1 MPQQQT
7 QLEVDAVVIGAGFA
21 GLRSIH
27 ELRQLDLT
35 LQVFEAADDVGG
47 TWYWNRYPGART
59 DTESWA
65 YCLSFDREL
74 WEEWE
79 FRERFTA
86 QPDVLAYLQR
96 VADKHDMRKDIRFST
111 RVTAA
116 TFDEHANRWTVR
128 TDDGRETRCR
138 WLISGL
144 GWLGIAYK
152 PPFPGVESFQGET
165 YVTSQWPKEPVDFH
179 GKRVA
184 VVGTGATGIQV
195 VQQVAHVAE
204 HLTVFQRT
212 PNYVMP
218 GRNHA
223 VSAEQQTALRSD
235 YENIWK
241 TTFDHVFAFPMK
253 PANLLGSELSDAELE
268 RVLEAGWEA
277 GGFRYI
283 FETVDDMLVDQRVND
298 AASEFVRRKIRAIVK
313 DPDTAALLSPTTH
326 PIGGKRP
333 PLGNMY
339 YETFNRS
346 NVKLVSVREDP
357 IREIT
362 PRGLRTG
369 NAEYEFDVL
378 VFATG
383 FDAITGPLS
392 KIDVR
397 GVGGRTI
404 ADEWSDG
411 ASVLLGVSSPGFP
424 NLFSILGPQAPFA
437 SHPPVIETQVELVGQ
452 LLKRAQETGAERVEA
467 NEDATRAWS
476 ELCDT
481 ILDATLLPQG
491 MGDRPW
497 FLGANI
503 PGKRPSTLCYLGG
516 MAGYRAAI
524 AQEAEAGYPGYAFG
538 AAPVPAVAK

>member
-383 FDAITGPLS
+383 FDAITGP
-392 KIDVR
+392 
-397 GVGGRTI
+397 
-404 ADEWSDG
+404 
-411 ASVLLGVSSPGFP
+411 
-424 NLFSILGPQAPFA
+424 
-437 SHPPVIETQVELVGQ
+437 
-452 LLKRAQETGAERVEA
+452 
-467 NEDATRAWS
+467 
-476 ELCDT
+476 
-481 ILDATLLPQG
+481 
-491 MGDRPW
+491 
-497 FLGANI
+497 
-503 PGKRPSTLCYLGG
+503 
-516 MAGYRAAI
+516 
-524 AQEAEAGYPGYAFG
+524 
-538 AAPVPAVAK
+538 